1 MYLEP
6 ADPRLAERIEGV
18 ARGWGGS
25 FRVEGVA
32 DWRRVVREFPGRVV
46 HLTMY
51 GEPLDRVM
59 PRLRGS
65 AELLLVV
72 GGAKVPP
79 ELYRISDVNVAVGPQ
94 PHSEVAAVAV
104 MLDRLLGL
112 PKSRTFAGARRRIVP
127 RSRGKKV
134 VPSGAR
140 A

>member
-6 ADPRLAERIEGV
+6 ADPGLAERIERV
-18 ARGWGGS
+18 ASAWGGS
-25 FRVEGVA
+25 FRVEGVT

-51 GEPLDRVM
+51 GEPLERVM
-59 PRLRGS
+59 PRLRAS
-65 AELLLVV
+65 ARLLIVV

-104 MLDRLLGL
+104 VLDRLLGL
-112 PKSRTFAGARRRIVP
+112 PKSGAFAGARQRIVP
-127 RSRGKKV
+127 RSRGKTV
-134 VPSGAR
+134 VPSGGR
-140 A
+140 S